1 MFTCQ
6 LQDQRIS
13 FWVDVPTGLLVPLY
27 LYSIFTKAPSKTIWT
42 NQIAYYIRRERQ
54 KKKWLLK

>member
-13 FWVDVPTGLLVPLY
+13 FWVDVPTGFLVPLY
-27 LYSIFTKAPSKTIWT
+27 LCSIFTKAPSKTIWT
-42 NQIAYYIRRERQ
+42 NQIAYYIRRESQ
-54 KKKWLLK
+54 KTKKMVT